1 MTGTLT
7 GFTKDRHTDRAK
19 VTGTPLVECPVVDKD
34 PFGDA
39 SGKPSTGG
47 EAGDG
52 DGPRQVTVGDRTLC
66 EDTPV
71 ESNTDD
77 WNGYRAKPLASTG
90 VAVLGLAVDERFT
103 PKIGDKILRI
113 EIETGDNK
121 SICRETLKEC

>member
-1 MTGTLT
+1 M
-7 GFTKDRHTDRAK
+7 
-19 VTGTPLVECPVVDKD
+19 VDKD

-47 EAGDG
+47 EAG

-77 WNGYRAKPLASTG
+77 WNGRRSLLGETGSAILPVGVGALLMAGLGSAVG
-90 VAVLGLAVDERFT
+90 VARRLKSAHD
-103 PKIGDKILRI
+103 DKDAALMPRHAA
-113 EIETGDNK
+113 
-121 SICRETLKEC
+121 